1 MNDLKKIYRATS
13 KEIAENYLLELE
25 EKWGE
30 KYPLVVKSWQNN
42 WESLSGVLDRT

>member
-30 KYPLVVKSWQNN
+30 KYPLVLAEQLGKFIWLLQVC
-42 WESLSGVLDRT
+42 